1 MNINSDT
8 AKGRGVR
15 TAVQAFVGFISG
27 LIVTVLAVPGVSEV
41 AVQYITDNL
50 VNFLVLVG
58 VPSIVT
64 GIVSWAWN
72 IFRKDVT
79 N

>member
-15 TAVQAFVGFISG
+15 TAVQAFIGFVSG
-27 LIVTVLAVPGVSEV
+27 LIVTVLAVPGVSE
-41 AVQYITDNL
+41 AVFQYITDNL

-58 VPSIVT
+58 VPSAAT

-72 IFRKDVT
+72 IFRKDVS